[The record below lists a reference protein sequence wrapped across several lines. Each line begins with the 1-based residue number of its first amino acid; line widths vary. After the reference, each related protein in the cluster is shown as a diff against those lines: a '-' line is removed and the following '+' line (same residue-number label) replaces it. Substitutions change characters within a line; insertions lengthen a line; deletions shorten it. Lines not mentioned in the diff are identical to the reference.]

1 MYFRDVRRNI
11 QTSIAQWATRKNR
24 KPLVLIGPR
33 QVGKTWLM
41 KQLGHDEFQQ
51 VIYVNFERER
61 SMSGLFE
68 GDYDP
73 QRIVIALEVFSGKRI
88 EPGKTLIILDEIQEA
103 HGGLTALKYF
113 QEELHQL
120 HVIAAGSLLGVG
132 TKTTSSFPV
141 GKVELMHVFPMNF
154 TEFLQALGE
163 DRLSE
168 LITGQKPDLTE
179 VFHQRLVSLL
189 KAYYFVG
196 GMPEAVGTYAE
207 TESPQAVRNIQLQI
221 LDAYE
226 RDFSKHAP
234 KEVIPRIRQ
243 IWDTFVSQ
251 LAKENKKFVYGLIRT
266 GARARDYESAIEW
279 LMNYGLVH
287 KVYRT
292 SAAKL
297 PLKAYADSKHFKLF
311 FHDVGLLTAM
321 ARIDT
326 RVILEGDKLFG
337 EFKGALTEQ
346 FVLQQLVA
354 QGTGTPFY
362 WTNDSGQAE
371 VDFLFETRGLVYPLE
386 VKAAENLQS
395 KSLQV
400 FHEKYADIRCYR
412 TSLSGF
418 REEQWLTNIPLY
430 AFPHWLN

>member
-1 MYFRDVRRNI
+1 MERNI
-11 QTSIAQWATRKNR
+11 QSSLTAWVTRKNR

-41 KQLGHDEFQQ
+41 KQLGADQFQH
-51 VIYVNFERER
+51 VVYVNFERER
-61 SMSGLFE
+61 SMSSLFE

-73 QRIVIALEVFSGKRI
+73 QRIVNALEVFSGKKI
-88 EPGKTLIILDEIQEA
+88 EGGQTLVILDEIQEA
-103 HGGLTALKYF
+103 RGGLTALKYF
-113 QEELHQL
+113 QEELSQL
-120 HVIAAGSLLGVG
+120 HLIAAGSLLGVG
-132 TKTTSSFPV
+132 TKTTTSFPV
-141 GKVELMHVFPMNF
+141 GKVELMHVHPMNF
-154 TEFLQALGE
+154 VEFLQAMGE
-163 DRLSE
+163 DKLSDLILGQNSE
-168 LITGQKPDLTE
+168 LIE

-196 GMPEAVGTYAE
+196 GMPEAVSTYAE
-207 TESPQAVRNIQLQI
+207 TESPQDVRAIQLQI

-243 IWDTFVSQ
+243 IWDTFVAQ

-297 PLKAYADSKHFKLF
+297 PLKAYVDAKHFKLF
-311 FHDVGLLTAM
+311 FHDVGLLAALAQLD
-321 ARIDT
+321 ARI
-326 RVILEGDKLFG
+326 ILEGDKLFS

-346 FVLQQLVA
+346 FVLQQLIS
-354 QGTGTPFY
+354 QGTGAPFY

-371 VDFLFETRGLVYPLE
+371 VDFLFETKGVLFPLE

-400 FHEKYADIRCYR
+400 FHEKHKDIHCYR

-418 REEQWLTNIPLY
+418 REEKWLTNVPLY
-430 AFPHWLN
+430 AFPQEVIG